1 MSKEKK
7 KASLQLILILLY
19 IGSFLSSVLP
29 LIICVGVNFD
39 KYTKTPGD
47 TVKLCIGGVIAL
59 IFLFLKVIGK
69 LKMPRR
75 IILFGLVFI
84 MTYLLQAILNDLI
97 LLSGMALIGELL
109 DFIFF
114 QRAIKNTKERI
125 VIGKTADATTHQVEQ
140 VLKKYVGR
148 I

>member
-125 VIGKTADATTHQVEQ
+125 IIGKTADATTHQVEQ

>member
-39 KYTKTPGD
+39 KYTNTPGD

-114 QRAIKNTKERI
+114 QRAIKNAKERI